1 MASSGDGTPGRWI
14 FLGAAAWAFGLAFI
28 SNMWGHPVVTILLLC
43 IGIPALIVWIVDSLF
58 LDSELGDK
66 MHRWVM
72 GRSRGKRPT
81 PFPPM
86 QHSFEELSGAPDW
99 ASLRDSDGH

>member
-14 FLGAAAWAFGLAFI
+14 FLGAAGWAFGLALI
-28 SNMWGHPVVTILLLC
+28 SHMWGHPVVTVLLLF
-43 IGIPALIVWIVDSLF
+43 IGIATIIVWLVDSLF
-58 LDSELGDK
+58 LDSELGDN

-81 PFPPM
+81 PFLPM
-86 QHSFEELSGAPDW
+86 RHSFEELSGAPDW
-99 ASLRDSDGH
+99 AKLRDHDGH